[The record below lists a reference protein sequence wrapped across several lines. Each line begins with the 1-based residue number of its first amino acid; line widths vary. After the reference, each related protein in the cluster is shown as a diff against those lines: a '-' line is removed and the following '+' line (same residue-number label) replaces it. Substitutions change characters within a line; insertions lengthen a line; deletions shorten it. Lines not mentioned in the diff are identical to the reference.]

1 MCIRDRSLANWQQL
15 RRSGI
20 AEWIGLCSPRLLQRL
35 PYGAKT
41 DPVSPFAYEEFESGN
56 PEDLLWGPASMACA
70 ALLATSYCAR
80 QWSMTPGEHTDIVDL
95 PSVTVESGGQ
105 RGLVPCAE
113 VTLSDRSAEEVVAR
127 GVMPLL
133 SYKNRNAA
141 RLFRFQSIASPS
153 RPLAGPWNS

>member
-1 MCIRDRSLANWQQL
+1 
-15 RRSGI
+15 
-20 AEWIGLCSPRLLQRL
+20 
-35 PYGAKT
+35 
-41 DPVSPFAYEEFESGN
+41 
-56 PEDLLWGPASMACA
+56 
-70 ALLATSYCAR
+70 
-80 QWSMTPGEHTDIVDL
+80 MTPGEHTDIVDL